1 MTGAQAQS
9 EQAGLPNVEDR
20 DATLVLFSITRHR
33 FRKRRIE
40 RRCLMG
46 VDDRAI
52 RMSCRIASAVAQ
64 PKLGPSRGTPVE
76 SR

>member
-1 MTGAQAQS
+1 VTGPQAQS

-52 RMSCRIASAVAQ
+52 RMS
-64 PKLGPSRGTPVE
+64 
-76 SR
+76 